1 MANLTPTGSSGKSV
15 VPSLNHTGLSRGL
28 KDREHTRSFSTRLF
42 GKHTRSL
49 STRSSGNT
57 PDHLVLGCQEV
68 FPIAQM
74 LEFQGEN
81 CTFRITLIVITLGLQ
96 PEYFPPGSIPE
107 CFVSEPLS
115 FLSFT
120 FIDYWDRRINQPR
133 RDHST
138 IYLHQTSLPVPQVF
152 SGIYGIYQ
160 VTRPIRTSQVL
171 KTFYFYHS
179 V

>member
-1 MANLTPTGSSGKSV
+1 
-15 VPSLNHTGLSRGL
+15 
-28 KDREHTRSFSTRLF
+28 
-42 GKHTRSL
+42 
-49 STRSSGNT
+49 
-57 PDHLVLGCQEV
+57 
-68 FPIAQM
+68 M

-96 PEYFPPGSIPE
+96 PEYFPSGLTPE

-152 SGIYGIYQ
+152 VGTYGHLTDQDFSGLEDLLFLSFSLVQ
-160 VTRPIRTSQVL
+160 
-171 KTFYFYHS
+171 
-179 V
+179 